1 MGQDA
6 TASCPGQGQFAVV
19 VCIVSCINLWAGNPL
34 WNVRISGQMIAFVLL
49 RVLLV
54 LLLVAANA
62 FFAAAE
68 FALVSVRDTRIQQLI
83 DARRIGARILQRLH
97 RRLDEV
103 VNGVQLGV
111 TVVSLTLGWIG
122 EPMVAHF
129 VESFQFLQRVPHA
142 MVYAHTIAIV
152 IAFGLIT
159 FMHVILGELVPK
171 SLALQRAEQVALAV
185 AAPMD
190 VFLTLTRPVTFIMGK
205 SAGYVLRIFGLRKMR
220 QGPVHSPDE
229 VKLIVSASR
238 ELGQIAQAQ
247 EEMVHHA
254 LELENITAREVMVPR
269 PDIFSLPGD
278 LTLQEAL
285 DHVVEEQHSRVPVY
299 DPKSGPEHII
309 GVLYAKDLMRWVL
322 RLTARP
328 LHPMPARGPDV
339 RIGDMKI
346 GETTIGEM
354 KISQMMHDALVVP
367 ETKPL
372 SELLD
377 EFKERKRHMAIVVDE
392 FGSTAGLITVEDI
405 LEQLVGEIED
415 EFDVVPH
422 QPSALGESKSL
433 VLDGTVGL
441 RDLESQYDLLLP
453 RDAGFETLA
462 GFMLSRLQKI
472 PAIGDS
478 CYYGGRRFTVQ
489 EMDGYRISRVKIEDV
504 QPVAVQAGA

>member
-1 MGQDA
+1 
-6 TASCPGQGQFAVV
+6 
-19 VCIVSCINLWAGNPL
+19 
-34 WNVRISGQMIAFVLL
+34 MIAFVLL
-49 RVLLV
+49 RVLLIV
-54 LLLVAANA
+54 FLVAANA

-68 FALVSVRDTRIQQLI
+68 FALVSVRETRIQQLI
-83 DARRIGARILQRLH
+83 EARRIGARILQRLH
-97 RRLDEV
+97 RNLDEV

-129 VESFQFLQRVPHA
+129 VESFQFLQELPHVL
-142 MVYAHTIAIV
+142 VYAHTIAIAV
-152 IAFGLIT
+152 AFGLIT

-190 VFLTLTRPVTFIMGK
+190 VFLTLTRPLIFLLGK
-205 SAGYVLRIFGLRKMR
+205 SAGSVLKVFGLRKMR
-220 QGPVHSPDE
+220 QGPVHSADE
-229 VKLIVSASR
+229 VKLIVTASR
-238 ELGQIAQAQ
+238 ELGQIAPTQ

-269 PDIFSLPGD
+269 PDIFSLSGD
-278 LTLQEAL
+278 LTLQEAIDL
-285 DHVVEEQHSRVPVY
+285 VVEEQHSRIPIY

-309 GVLYAKDLMRWVL
+309 GILYAKDLMRWAGL
-322 RLTARP
+322 RLTARSLLP
-328 LHPMPARGPDV
+328 VPS
-339 RIGDMKI
+339 RIS
-346 GETTIGEM
+346 EM
-354 KISQMMHDALVVP
+354 KISQVMHDALVVP

-372 SELLD
+372 SELLE
-377 EFKERKRHMAIVVDE
+377 EFKDRKRHMAIVVDE

-415 EFDVVPH
+415 EFDVAAIEEA
-422 QPSALGESKSL
+422 QAGSKTL
-433 VLDGTVGL
+433 LLDGTVGL

-462 GFMLSRLQKI
+462 GFLLSRLQKI

-478 CYYGGRRFTVQ
+478 CYYGGRKFTVE
-489 EMDGYRISRVKIEDV
+489 EMDEHRISRVRVEDV
-504 QPVAVQAGA
+504 QSVAVQAGD